1 MRIMA
6 MFVDVVSMVVAK
18 IIRLVVRLV
27 GVVKSNT
34 TSSKPEEIVQKT
46 IRLKLN
52 RLHYAILGC

>member
-1 MRIMA
+1 